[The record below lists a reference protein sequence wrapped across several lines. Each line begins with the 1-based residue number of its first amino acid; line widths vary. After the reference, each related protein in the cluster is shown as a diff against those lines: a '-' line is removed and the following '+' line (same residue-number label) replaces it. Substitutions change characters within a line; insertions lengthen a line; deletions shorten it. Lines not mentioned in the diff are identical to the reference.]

1 MGEHANHVKVD
12 FGTLKTNVQLADVLS
27 KYGVPYKQPNKEY
40 LRADCPLPSHTS
52 KESKG
57 SFAVNLQKNIWCCKS
72 SSCNEIAKKKGGDV
86 LDFVALMEQ
95 TPVLNAARKL
105 LEWFPSVQ
113 GNVNPKAVA
122 DNDAKHATKQIDK
135 NHPTNGHAGES
146 TPARVPV
153 LEENHENTTNQPL
166 GFELKGVG
174 YHAYLEAR
182 GISKDLA
189 ERFGVGF
196 FPGKGSMSGRI
207 VFPLK
212 NEKGELVGYAGRA
225 IDSSEPRYRLPAGFH
240 KGLVLYNRFA
250 VKGEAVTIVEGF
262 VACMK
267 VSKAGFPCVALMGAT
282 LSEAQEKLLNFK
294 FITLLLDPDDAGAKA
309 AAEIAPRLARGHYVR
324 IVVPSKMPDEMT
336 TDEIKATLRMNGLCA
351 I

>member
-1 MGEHANHVKVD
+1 VEHVKVD
-12 FGTLKTNVQLADVLS
+12 FGTLKTNVQLADVLA
-27 KYGVPYKQPNKEY
+27 KYGVPFKQPNKEY

-72 SSCNEIAKKKGGDV
+72 SSCNQIAKKRGGDV
-86 LDFVALMEQ
+86 LDFVALMDGLS
-95 TPVLNAARKL
+95 VLNAAKKL
-105 LEWFPSVQ
+105 LDWFPQDEASSKSLTEAP
-113 GNVNPKAVA
+113 NANESNRKATR
-122 DNDAKHATKQIDK
+122 DASSKPLT
-135 NHPTNGHAGES
+135 S
-146 TPARVPV
+146 PV
-153 LEENHENTTNQPL
+153 LEENKVL
-166 GFELKGVG
+166 GFELKGIT

-212 NEKGELVGYAGRA
+212 NEKAELVGYAGRA
-225 IDSSEPRYRLPAGFH
+225 IDDSEPRYRLPAGFH

-250 VKGEAVTIVEGF
+250 VRGEAVTIVEGF

-267 VSKAGFPCVALMGAT
+267 VSAAGFPCVSLMGTT

-294 FITLLLDPDDAGAKA
+294 YITLLLDPDDAGSMA

-324 IVVPSKMPDEMT
+324 IVSPLKMADEMSAE
-336 TDEIKATLRMNGLCA
+336 EIKATLRMNGLCA